1 MSTSESR
8 KPVDPAAP
16 SQRYLFETSFDA
28 EALAAQEEP
37 TEPTFSTADL
47 EAARQAAHAEGE
59 AAGRQDAVNGIE
71 KQLLNGLGRLVEQM
85 TALSADQARYQDGLT
100 ERSVELGLKA
110 LRKMF
115 PAIAQRDGLVEIEA
129 VLADC
134 LREARAEPRI
144 VVRVTDALV
153 EPLQE
158 RVDTLAAATG
168 HEGTIAV
175 MADPAL
181 GPADCRVEWAEGGAE
196 RVVQQL
202 WQEFEAA
209 TQRIFQ
215 SGGAD
220 TDADTD
226 IVAPEAAP
234 ATTDDATADG
244 PVHDAFDVATEEP
257 PMVPDMP
264 DLGHESP
271 ETAADLNGHVNG
283 GTAEI
288 PIPDHPP
295 TDRMTETAEPPAA
308 EIATADPDAE
318 PPTDTQNAS

>member
-37 TEPTFSTADL
+37 AEPTFTAAELD
-47 EAARQAAHAEGE
+47 AARQAAHAEGE

-100 ERSVELGLKA
+100 EHSVELALKA

-115 PAIAQRDGLVEIEA
+115 PAIAQRDGLIEIES

-144 VVRVTDALV
+144 VVRVAEALV
-153 EPLQE
+153 APLQE
-158 RVDTLAAATG
+158 RVDSLAAAAG

-175 MADPAL
+175 MADPEL

-196 RVVQQL
+196 RVVQEL
-202 WQEFEAA
+202 WREFEAA
-209 TQRIFQ
+209 THRIFQ
-215 SGGAD
+215 NGAETND
-220 TDADTD
+220 G
-226 IVAPEAAP
+226 APEAAP
-234 ATTDDATADG
+234 ATPDDATAED
-244 PVHDAFDVATEEP
+244 PVHDTADAAEEP
-257 PMVPDMP
+257 PLVPDMP
-264 DLGHESP
+264 D
-271 ETAADLNGHVNG
+271 ADQDEPAPDAGLNGHANG
-283 GTAEI
+283 AAADAPDIGTA
-288 PIPDHPP
+288 PTDHP
-295 TDRMTETAEPPAA
+295 TEEVDPQIAETG
-308 EIATADPDAE
+308 TADADAE
-318 PPTDTQNAS
+318 PPHDSPTAS